1 MFKTASYLTAHKR
14 FFLTTIIGT
23 ALALLLVLSVS
34 TANGQTAPGAG
45 SGLKVSPVRTDLTIN
60 PGESKTITIQVE
72 NVTAKGRDFKAII
85 NDFVAGDNELG
96 QPALILDEDKFA
108 PSHSLKRYIADVQDV
123 NIPAGQ
129 KKDIKVTV
137 KIPKDAAG
145 GGYYGAVRFIPADEG
160 KGQNITLSA
169 SVGSLILVKVP
180 GDIKES
186 LALTSFDV
194 RRGERGITG
203 SKFFTTNKDLYAVA
217 RFTNQGNIHE
227 QPFGKVVVKKGDKII
242 QTVDI
247 NKTDPK
253 GNVLPDSTRRFEVKL
268 DKIGAW
274 GKYTVEGNFGYGT
287 SGQLLSGKSTIYVVP
302 ATLIIAIIALLL
314 LIVAAIFWLPRA
326 IRRYNSNVVRKASRR

>member
-1 MFKTASYLTAHKR
+1 MFKTLSQLTAHKR
-14 FFLTTIIGT
+14 FFLTTIIG
-23 ALALLLVLSVS
+23 AVLLILLSLS
-34 TANGQTAPGAG
+34 TASGQTTDGAG

-60 PGESKTITIQVE
+60 PGESKSITIQVE

-96 QPALILDEDKFA
+96 QPALILDEDKYA
-108 PSHSLKRYIADVQDV
+108 PSHSLKRYIADIPDV
-123 NIPAGQ
+123 NIPAGET
-129 KKDIKVTV
+129 KDIKVTI
-137 KIPKDAAG
+137 KIPKDASG

-160 KGQNITLSA
+160 RGQNITLSA

-180 GDIKES
+180 GDIKEN

-194 RRGERGITG
+194 RRGERGING
-203 SKFFTTNKDLYAVA
+203 SSFFTTNKDLYAVA

-247 NKTDPK
+247 NNTDPK
-253 GNVLPDSTRRFEVKL
+253 GNVLPDSVRRFEVKL
-268 DKIGAW
+268 DKIGSW
-274 GKYTVEGNFGYGT
+274 GKYTVEGNFGYGST
-287 SGQLLSGKSTIYVVP
+287 GQLLTGKTTIWVIP
-302 ATLIIAIIALLL
+302 AALIIAIIAL
-314 LIVAAIFWLPRA
+314 IVLVVGAIFWLPRA